1 MFLSEWNSPERFP
14 DKKVGRGRMEGEG
27 REGGE
32 GEGKKERE
40 EGGGGGPLYS
50 IPSGREREIERI
62 ERESDRIFY
71 D

>member
-14 DKKVGRGRMEGEG
+14 DKKVGRGRMEGGG

-40 EGGGGGPLYS
+40 EEGGRTTLLNPLR
-50 IPSGREREIERI
+50 PGKRDREDRERIR
-62 ERESDRIFY
+62 
-71 D
+71 

>member
-14 DKKVGRGRMEGEG
+14 DKKVGRGRMEGGG

-40 EGGGGGPLYS
+40 EGGGEDHSTQSPQAGK
-50 IPSGREREIERI
+50 ER
-62 ERESDRIFY
+62 
-71 D
+71 